1 MKIKNKIIYG
11 YALALG
17 IAVLGT
23 GTGLFVGNYYQQ
35 QALRERQ
42 NASQQRKLLSTL
54 EVDILYNRPTKQLVP
69 HLKKPQAFHR
79 EGMKLIQRIDKIQNT
94 LAIYN
99 QFGKSSTLKG
109 LQPLLDDYAITV
121 EKFAQQLR
129 YFVPKVNTLLLAS
142 PNNSQKA
149 EKNVLNLVKSKEFT
163 DFIEFPDRLTEFY
176 ELAEKQENTAE
187 ISLLK
192 AEAIRTQIII
202 AGLSISIAIAIFLA
216 LHISRTIAQPIQ
228 TLNKIALQV
237 TREANFDLQAPIETK
252 DEVGLLASSF
262 NQLIHCVNQLLQEQ
276 QIYTKKLEQAK
287 ESADEANQ
295 AKSEFLANMSHELR
309 TPLNGIL
316 GYAQILRR
324 SKAVKEK
331 ERHGVQIIYQCGS
344 HLLTLINDI
353 LDLSKIE
360 ARKLDLEL
368 KQIHLPS
375 FLQGVVEI
383 FRVRSDK
390 KGIEFIYQ
398 PDDNLPTS
406 ILGDEK
412 RLRQVLINLLS
423 NAIKFTTKG
432 SVTFTVELVDRCA
445 GETQQPI
452 ASIRFQVEDTGIGI
466 APYEL
471 EQIFQPF
478 EQVGD
483 KKRRAEGTGL
493 GLAISQRII
502 ELMNSKI
509 QVQSELGVG
518 SNFNFEVGLA
528 IFHDWEQQISVSNG
542 LQIIGYEGPPYHLL
556 IVDDRW
562 ENRSVLVELLKP
574 LGFEVT
580 EAENGQEAL
589 MKARRQR
596 FDLILT
602 DIMMPVMNGF
612 EMLKHLRSEDSI
624 KDLTVIISSASVSDM
639 DRQMSLDAG
648 GNDFLPKPIHTEDL
662 LTLLSQHLRLNWI
675 HSKDERYYTAIF
687 SKDDDELIVPPSE
700 DLQILLELAQDGL
713 LLKLGKMVDQIGQ
726 KSERYLP
733 FTEKVS
739 ELAKE
744 FEADKIEIL
753 IQKYLSLEKP
763 LNSLKS

>member
-42 NASQQRKLLSTL
+42 NASQQRKLLSKL

-79 EGMKLIQRIDKIQNT
+79 EGMKFIERIDKIQT
-94 LAIYN
+94 ILTTYN
-99 QFGKSSTLKG
+99 KSGKTSTLKG
-109 LQPLLDDYAITV
+109 LKPLLEEYAITV
-121 EKFAQQLR
+121 TQFAQRLR
-129 YFVPKVNTLLLAS
+129 NFVAEVDALLLTS
-142 PNNSQKA
+142 PSNSQKA
-149 EKNVLNLVKSKEFT
+149 EKNVVNLAKSKEFV

-176 ELAEKQENTAE
+176 ELAEKQENAAE

-192 AEAIRTQIII
+192 AEVIRTQIIL

-216 LHISRTIAQPIQ
+216 LYISRTIAQPIQ

-237 TREANFDLQAPIETK
+237 TKEANFDLQAPIETK

-276 QIYTKKLEQAK
+276 EIYTKKLEQAK

-360 ARKLDLEL
+360 ARKLDLEP
-368 KQIHLPS
+368 KQIHFPS

-432 SVTFTVELVDRCA
+432 SVKFTVELIDKYA
-445 GETQQPI
+445 GETQEPI

-466 APYEL
+466 ARDEL

-493 GLAISQRII
+493 GLAISQRIV

-509 QVQSELGVG
+509 QVKSELGVG
-518 SNFNFEVGLA
+518 SNFSFEVGLA

-542 LQIIGYEGPPYHLL
+542 LQIIGYEGPLYHLL

-574 LGFEVT
+574 LGFKVT

-589 MKARRQR
+589 IKARQQR

-612 EMLKHLRSEDSI
+612 EMLKHLRSEDDI

-648 GNDFLPKPIHTEDL
+648 GNDFLPKPIHAEDL
-662 LTLLSQHLRLNWI
+662 LTLLTQHLKLNWI
-675 HSKDERYYTAIF
+675 HGEIEQDYTAIV
-687 SKDDDELIVPPSE
+687 SKDDELIVPPPE

-744 FEADKIEIL
+744 FEADKIETL

-763 LNSLKS
+763 LNSLRS